1 MLSWTDIEQMLVS
14 GNLYTEREWLEYKE
28 AKNDIPKTM
37 WETYS
42 AFANQSGGFII
53 LGVSE
58 KEELHISGVN
68 KAEQIQELIFTQ
80 SRSKE
85 KVSAALLSDRNV
97 RCFTIKDKQV
107 IVIYVPRAEEADR
120 PVHLN
125 QDLRRSYIRL
135 KTGDHKLN
143 DGELRSMISNATS
156 KNRDGKILPQSDLN
170 YLNLD
175 TLNKYRNLLKAQ
187 KDSEPLLLLSDED
200 LLARIGA
207 IAIDIETGQK
217 RITYAGLLLFG
228 KGHIIKNF
236 LKHFFFEYY
245 ETSEKNSRYDLRI
258 TDFDIEEGNLLE
270 FYWKIAP
277 LLTSLGKDTHF
288 KLDNLTRT
296 EENEITKSLR
306 EALVNAIA
314 HADYFN
320 DSRHLKIVKTQNQ
333 ICFENAGTML
343 VDIQHAIVGNR
354 SECRMVLFI
363 IFYAVWVYVNV
374 KDKE

>member
-1 MLSWTDIEQMLVS
+1 MLSWADIEQMLVS
-14 GNLYTEREWLEYKE
+14 GNLHTEQEWLEYKE
-28 AKNDIPKTM
+28 AKNDIPKSM

-58 KEELHISGVN
+58 KEGLHILGVN
-68 KAEQIQELIFTQ
+68 NAEKIQELIFTQ

-85 KVSAALLSDRNV
+85 KVSAALLSDGNV

-107 IVIYVPRAEEADR
+107 IVVYVPKAEETDR

-187 KDSEPLLLLSDED
+187 KASEPLLLLSDE
-200 LLARIGA
+200 
-207 IAIDIETGQK
+207 
-217 RITYAGLLLFG
+217 
-228 KGHIIKNF
+228 
-236 LKHFFFEYY
+236 
-245 ETSEKNSRYDLRI
+245 
-258 TDFDIEEGNLLE
+258 
-270 FYWKIAP
+270 
-277 LLTSLGKDTHF
+277 
-288 KLDNLTRT
+288 
-296 EENEITKSLR
+296 
-306 EALVNAIA
+306 
-314 HADYFN
+314 
-320 DSRHLKIVKTQNQ
+320 
-333 ICFENAGTML
+333 
-343 VDIQHAIVGNR
+343 
-354 SECRMVLFI
+354 
-363 IFYAVWVYVNV
+363 
-374 KDKE
+374 